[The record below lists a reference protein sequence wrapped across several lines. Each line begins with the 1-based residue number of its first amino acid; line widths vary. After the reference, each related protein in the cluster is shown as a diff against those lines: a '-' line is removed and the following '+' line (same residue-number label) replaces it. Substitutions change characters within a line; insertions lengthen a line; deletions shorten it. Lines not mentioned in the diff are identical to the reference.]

1 MTKSS
6 TTSKKLAIV
15 TTTRLLLPERNMVEK
30 CFMTFIILLREIQE
44 SEIDCGLCKNWNL
57 SNTRKGDTKQIDAL
71 TKRLFLKSL
80 FFIVE
85 TSKRCVWFSEFWR
98 DDVEKTKHPHTPNFI
113 LGLSVCPHS
122 RYTLNLVLV
131 VHTFNLVQNL

>member
-6 TTSKKLAIV
+6 TTIEKLAIV
-15 TTTRLLLPERNMVEK
+15 TTARLQPERNMVEK
-30 CFMTFIILLREIQE
+30 CFMVAFIIVLREIQE
-44 SEIDCGLCKNWNL
+44 SEIDCGLCKNWND
-57 SNTRKGDTKQIDAL
+57 TRKGDTKQIDAL
-71 TKRLFLKSL
+71 TNGFFLNSM